1 MMAQTDQVD
10 PLLEGSRKEEI
21 SSVVLHHYNPFTT
34 SRPTTGNLSRNRT
47 VSNINDELWQFRL
60 GLFWLGLEQ
69 LTVTRVVLS
78 WVFFLL
84 FAFIIPLCSFFFV
97 VCPHCKES
105 QEHPFEKT
113 VQISESAL
121 CVIAFLCLCSFLR
134 TYGLRRMLFLDQI
147 GKESAEVQDGYQK
160 QLHDAFGL
168 LLKVLLPCF
177 VVELAHKI
185 LWFSHASVD
194 IPFISNRLAKNIVMC
209 FLLMLSWVYRAA
221 NFLLMCV
228 LFKLTCSLQI
238 LRFKGFY
245 KLLESTPD
253 HSAILKEHIRIR
265 EQLVIMSHRF
275 RLFLLS
281 SLLTVTLSQFASLF
295 IVTAHSGAVSFS
307 KVGDLAVCSA
317 TQLIGFVFCLRGA
330 AKISH
335 TAQRIV
341 SFVSSWHAVA
351 SCIEPPFDASNN
363 NVEGV
368 LSNHTFPILHV
379 ESNDDLEAAC
389 NNTMSGAGQRPMKSN
404 MRSYFKRQALVTYFQ
419 HCKGSITIYGFPVDR
434 GFIYGIFVLEL
445 SLMLWTLG
453 KTILVRPNC

>member
-10 PLLEGSRKEEI
+10 PLLEGSRKEEIEGSRKEEI

-160 QLHDAFGL
+160 QLH
-168 LLKVLLPCF
+168 VNIHIYTSI
-177 VVELAHKI
+177 EYM
-185 LWFSHASVD
+185 
-194 IPFISNRLAKNIVMC
+194 NIVGSGI
-209 FLLMLSWVYRAA
+209 LNSR
-221 NFLLMCV
+221 
-228 LFKLTCSLQI
+228 LFSQI
-238 LRFKGFY
+238 F
-245 KLLESTPD
+245 
-253 HSAILKEHIRIR
+253 HSANVSFAYKNFIYFI
-265 EQLVIMSHRF
+265 
-275 RLFLLS
+275 FLC
-281 SLLTVTLSQFASLF
+281 TYIHTF
-295 IVTAHSGAVSFS
+295 IV
-307 KVGDLAVCSA
+307 
-317 TQLIGFVFCLRGA
+317 
-330 AKISH
+330 
-335 TAQRIV
+335 
-341 SFVSSWHAVA
+341 
-351 SCIEPPFDASNN
+351 
-363 NVEGV
+363 
-368 LSNHTFPILHV
+368 
-379 ESNDDLEAAC
+379 
-389 NNTMSGAGQRPMKSN
+389 
-404 MRSYFKRQALVTYFQ
+404 
-419 HCKGSITIYGFPVDR
+419 
-434 GFIYGIFVLEL
+434 
-445 SLMLWTLG
+445 
-453 KTILVRPNC
+453 